1 MSAQTM
7 PFRADHVG
15 SLLRP
20 EALREA
26 REDFLVGRKQP
37 DELHALED
45 EAIRAAVAMQEDA
58 GLQAITDGE
67 FRRTSFHFDFLGKLE
82 GVEARLAMPAR
93 GETENGDD
101 GGQPKVFRPPQLAIT
116 GKLKHVAPIEL
127 EGFRFLQSVTSRTPK
142 TTMPSPTM
150 CLRGG
155 RQAVSESVYPDLEEY
170 YRDVIAAYG
179 EEVRSLADAGSTYIQ
194 FDDTNFAYLCD
205 QSMRADMQARGDDPD
220 DTLDRYMRV
229 FNGVLEAR
237 PQGMTFCTHICRG
250 NLHSRWAA
258 SGGYEPVAERLFGEL
273 DVDGWFLEYDSERA
287 GGFEPLRHVPKNGR
301 QRVVLGLVSSKLAEM
316 EDIDTICRRIDEAAK
331 FVPLEQV
338 CVSPQCGFASS
349 FRGNQLGEDVEKRKL
364 ELVVRVAEKVWGG
377 VR

>member
-58 GLQAITDGE
+58 GLQAVTDGE

-93 GETENGDD
+93 GESGTDED

-116 GKLKHVAPIEL
+116 GKLKHAAPIEL
-127 EGFRFLQSVTSRTPK
+127 EAFRFLQSVTSRTPK

-229 FNGVLEAR
+229 FNGVLKAR

-331 FVPLEQV
+331 FVPLEQL